1 MIIAQNLS
9 IIKKDKFQDYATPL
23 MFANEVLRNVNKR
36 LNKHL
41 TSNKDYESDNI
52 LIIESKPRHG
62 FGFKIETLKERNVK
76 H

>member
-1 MIIAQNLS
+1 
-9 IIKKDKFQDYATPL
+9 